1 MTEKNF
7 QFAVL
12 TQKGEAVIKEGTLPQ
27 INDDE
32 VLIQQEACN
41 ICTTDY
47 QQWQGKR
54 EHQGYPMAGGHE
66 CSGTIVQKGS
76 AVSDTLA
83 IGDHISVVY
92 DYCGYCPNC
101 QKGKI
106 TACENIKQFGKNYS
120 NDYYGIFGFANYFI
134 RNEKSVVKIDKS
146 LSPTEAAFVEPL
158 SSVLRGIKK
167 LNLQN
172 NNVVI
177 IGAGTMGLLN
187 ALVAQVYGANVILS
201 ERNPIKVQ
209 KAKEMGFKVVDV
221 NKVDS
226 VKAVYE
232 ELTQGA
238 DVVIVAVG
246 TASANEQALELIRED
261 EGKILFFAAGYPAPE
276 LKVDSNL
283 IHYKEFE
290 LIGTYGSTV
299 QDFKDAA
306 QLLSTQQ
313 INVLPL
319 VEEKYPLSA
328 IQEAFEK
335 ASTRGSYR
343 VSVILN

>member
-1 MTEKNF
+1 
-7 QFAVL
+7 
-12 TQKGEAVIKEGTLPQ
+12 
-27 INDDE
+27 
-32 VLIQQEACN
+32 
-41 ICTTDY
+41 
-47 QQWQGKR
+47 
-54 EHQGYPMAGGHE
+54 
-66 CSGTIVQKGS
+66 
-76 AVSDTLA
+76 
-83 IGDHISVVY
+83 
-92 DYCGYCPNC
+92 
-101 QKGKI
+101 
-106 TACENIKQFGKNYS
+106 
-120 NDYYGIFGFANYFI
+120 
-134 RNEKSVVKIDKS
+134 
-146 LSPTEAAFVEPL
+146 
-158 SSVLRGIKK
+158 
-167 LNLQN
+167 
-172 NNVVI
+172 
-177 IGAGTMGLLN
+177 
-187 ALVAQVYGANVILS
+187 
-201 ERNPIKVQ
+201 
-209 KAKEMGFKVVDV
+209 MGFKVVDV